1 MMIVIDKLDGIEENI
16 IVQMKEELEK
26 LITES
31 FSRVLN
37 LSRLDFLYFPNDFDK
52 AVLEF
57 QIEQGMSE
65 RGSTNN
71 AMGTAFGK
79 TMEVEINGELKDRI
93 FLRKEILL
101 HLFFGDENTQ
111 TLSLNT
117 IHHELCHVHEH
128 NDLENMVKFQA
139 ELDLESNTLDSVL
152 NAHAMN
158 LFSEYV
164 VPKMAVT
171 TKDKNNIVNTDF
183 LTGIISYTQEEVK
196 KDIEKYQNG
205 ELETLN
211 FFGELQLKTS
221 HLLKVFSTT
230 IGELDGIAKETA
242 LISEQQLDSFI
253 SNYQISDCWFSLKSA
268 LRKLNKTYPNWK
280 QVADI
285 EPLKDCILQTWNTY
299 GVYPDEYG
307 IRILKY

>member
-1 MMIVIDKLDGIEENI
+1 MIVIDKLDGIEGNI
-16 IVQMKEELEK
+16 IEQMKEALEK
-26 LITES
+26 LIIES
-31 FSRVLN
+31 FSGVLN
-37 LSRLDFLYFPNDFDK
+37 LSRLEFLYFPNDFDK

-57 QIEQGMSE
+57 QIEQGISE
-65 RGSTNN
+65 IGSTNN

-79 TMEVEINGELKDRI
+79 TMEVEVNGELKDRI

-117 IHHELCHVHEH
+117 IHHELCHVHEN
-128 NDLENMVKFQA
+128 NDLANMEEFQA
-139 ELDLESNTLDSVL
+139 ELDIESNTFDSVL

-158 LFSEYV
+158 LFSEYI

-171 TKDKNNIVNTDF
+171 TKDPHNIIDKDF
-183 LTGIISYTQEEVK
+183 LTDIITYTQEEVK
-196 KDIEKYQNG
+196 KDIEKYLNG
-205 ELETLN
+205 EIDTLN

-230 IGELDGIAKETA
+230 IGELDGITKETA
-242 LISEQQLDSFI
+242 LINERQLDSFI

-285 EPLKDCILQTWNTY
+285 EPLKDCILQIWNTY
-299 GVYPDEYG
+299 GVYPDEFG
-307 IRILKY
+307 IKILKN

>member
-1 MMIVIDKLDGIEENI
+1 MIVIEKLDGIEEDLI
-16 IVQMKEELEK
+16 ERMKESLEK
-26 LITES
+26 LIIER
-31 FSRVLN
+31 FSKILN

-57 QIEQGMSE
+57 QIEQGVSE
-65 RGSTNN
+65 IGLTNN

-79 TMEVEINGELKDRI
+79 TMEVEVNGELKDRI
-93 FLRKEILL
+93 FLRKELLL
-101 HLFFGDENTQ
+101 HLFFGDVNTQ
-111 TLSLNT
+111 MLSLNT
-117 IHHELCHVHEH
+117 IHHELCHVHDN
-128 NDLENMVKFQA
+128 NDLANMEEFQA
-139 ELDLESNTLDSVL
+139 ELDIESNTIYSVL

-158 LFSEYV
+158 LFSEYI

-171 TKDKNNIVNTDF
+171 TKNPNNIIDEDF
-183 LTGIISYTQEEVK
+183 FTHIISYTQKEVK
-196 KDIEKYQNG
+196 KDIEKYLDG
-205 ELETLN
+205 EIDTLN

-230 IGELDGIAKETA
+230 IGELDGITKETA
-242 LISEQQLDSFI
+242 LINEQQLDSFI

-268 LRKLNKTYPNWK
+268 LRKLNETYPNWK

-285 EPLKDCILQTWNTY
+285 EPLKDCILKTWNTY

-307 IRILKY
+307 IRILKD